1 MGEAV
6 AARWVAIAILMAML
20 AVVGMFM
27 WPVFQPPEPIASGT
41 WQTPGPPVSGEKRV
55 TGRAGPWTLYAWAVP
70 GAEGAVTVTVAARDL
85 EERPV
90 ASPVPPTAVL
100 RMLDMAMDAE
110 RIVLAQERSGFWR
123 GFGRV
128 PMAGR
133 WSLRVELNGE
143 TLNVPFE
150 IVLQ

>member
-1 MGEAV
+1 MG
-6 AARWVAIAILMAML
+6 
-20 AVVGMFM
+20 
-27 WPVFQPPEPIASGT
+27 
-41 WQTPGPPVSGEKRV
+41 
-55 TGRAGPWTLYAWAVP
+55 
-70 GAEGAVTVTVAARDL
+70 
-85 EERPV
+85 
-90 ASPVPPTAVL
+90 
-100 RMLDMAMDAE
+100 AE